1 MGACLY
7 KMHIVCHELFIL
19 DGMAHAPHQVFI
31 QCLKRMVG
39 MCCQWVGI
47 LRQVEATDIV
57 CHLLIHGMTAHTS
70 VIYSEQ
76 WSRKVVVEQAIK
88 NGVHHSFCHQS
99 AEQNRH
105 GNIML
110 AGGIQQCFRGKSSLE
125 DPDSVDRRN
134 IPGKLIGIAA
144 GNQQRCAGLIMQI
157 RIGGFLGHM
166 LLLGIWQ
173 SAIVGDENL
182 CLYAQV
188 FRCQCR
194 DGGNGAKAVC

>member
-1 MGACLY
+1 
-7 KMHIVCHELFIL
+7 
-19 DGMAHAPHQVFI
+19 MAGEHFPQ
-31 QCLKRMVG
+31 
-39 MCCQWVGI
+39 
-47 LRQVEATDIV
+47 
-57 CHLLIHGMTAHTS
+57 IHGDHDSHRLVLFPGGML
-70 VIYSEQ
+70 VLQ
-76 WSRKVVVEQAIK
+76 F
-88 NGVHHSFCHQS
+88 HHSFCHQS

-144 GNQQRCAGLIMQI
+144 GNLQRCAGLIMQI
-157 RIGGFLGHM
+157 RIGGFLGHR